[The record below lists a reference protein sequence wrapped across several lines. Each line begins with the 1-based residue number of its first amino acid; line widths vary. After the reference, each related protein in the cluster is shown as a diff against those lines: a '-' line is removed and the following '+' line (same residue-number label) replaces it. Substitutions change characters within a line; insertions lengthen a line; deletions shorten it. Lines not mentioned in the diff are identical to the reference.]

1 MKNREKKGIFDART
15 LGGYIKQKYK
25 EEYRTEIS
33 PIRLQKALYFLFA
46 FWGGMVRK
54 SKNNPEYVE
63 SDLSEQ
69 NEILFYNDI
78 KAWAYGPVIPDVYKK
93 EKKLEEF
100 YSEKEDIFNGN
111 TFLRETIDS
120 ILRDLFEIADFKL
133 VSISYEDKSWQDNYD
148 SEEIYHNTTIEKES
162 IIQEYAKRKCI

>member
-120 ILRDLFEIADFKL
+120 IL
-133 VSISYEDKSWQDNYD
+133 S
-148 SEEIYHNTTIEKES
+148 
-162 IIQEYAKRKCI
+162 